1 MASGD
6 EEMNKYGTV
15 DKRKLITSVIP
26 QKFEIIRRLS
36 QNGKS
41 QSVVRLHVTPTVCIK
56 KQKV

>member
-6 EEMNKYGTV
+6 ELMNKYAAV
-15 DKRKLITSVIP
+15 DKTKHITSVIP

-41 QSVVRLHVTPTVCIK
+41 QSVVKHHGTLEHQLSI
-56 KQKV
+56 